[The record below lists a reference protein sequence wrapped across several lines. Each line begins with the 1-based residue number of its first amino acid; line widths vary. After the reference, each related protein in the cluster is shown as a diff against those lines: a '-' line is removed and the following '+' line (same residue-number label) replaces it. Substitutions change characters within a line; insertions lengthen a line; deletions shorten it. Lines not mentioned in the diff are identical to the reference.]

1 MCIGCVIFESGPA
14 CHSIVQM
21 KCQRQGFCD
30 RRPSVA
36 PDDAPQPAAAQ
47 AEDLEDT
54 STSEIMDMI
63 EELVEE
69 AGAAAEAV
77 GLTTHL
83 LLAEMTSRGSLLNA
97 GHLGTSC
104 KDLC

>member
-1 MCIGCVIFESGPA
+1 MPFNVR
-14 CHSIVQM
+14 M
-21 KCQRQGFCD
+21 KCQRQVSCD
-30 RRPSVA
+30 CRPSAA
-36 PDDAPQPAAAQ
+36 PEDAPQPAAAQ

-77 GLTTHL
+77 S
-83 LLAEMTSRGSLLNA
+83 LANISFWLR
-97 GHLGTSC
+97 
-104 KDLC
+104 